1 MSADIIAGLVT
12 FLKADAPLTAL
23 VGARVF
29 GLELPASEAKSMPR
43 PTVVLQASGG
53 STLVEGSY
61 VEHTAQR
68 IDVFSYGETPFEA
81 ERVRRAVF
89 DALKALQ
96 REVSA
101 GVLIHWCDPAGGYA
115 NIRDPDTKWPINFQS
130 FQAFHAET
138 AAV

>member
-1 MSADIIAGLVT
+1 MSADIIAALVT
-12 FLKADAPLTAL
+12 FLRADAPLTVL

-29 GLELPASEAKSMPR
+29 GLELPVDEAKSMPR
-43 PTVVLQASGG
+43 PAVVLQASGG

-68 IDVFSYGETPFEA
+68 IDAFSYGETPFEA
-81 ERVRRAVF
+81 ERVSRAVF

-96 REVSA
+96 RKVSA

-115 NIRDPDTKWPINFQS
+115 NIRDPGTKWPINFQS

>member
-1 MSADIIAGLVT
+1 MATGTVKWFNDSKGYGFIEGEDGE
-12 FLKADAPLTAL
+12 D
-23 VGARVF
+23 VF
-29 GLELPASEAKSMPR
+29 VHFSEIQVDGFK
-43 PTVVLQASGG
+43 
-53 STLVEGSY
+53 TLVEGSY